1 MIGLMVFLIGATV
14 LLNVL
19 IFYYFKTEYCEGIKR
34 AEENI
39 NAEENRIEGEW
50 SLIAKE
56 WRKIND
62 EENKLYSK
70 KNTRKSL
77 TAY

>member
-1 MIGLMVFLIGATV
+1 MLGMCLFLIGVTV

-34 AEENI
+34 AYENI
-39 NAEENRIEGEW
+39 NAEEDRIKGEW
-50 SLIAKE
+50 NLIAKE

-70 KNTRKSL
+70 KNARKSL